1 MTWLRHCI
9 CSELRV
15 TVKLTMV
22 TLEQMS
28 GRNST
33 VGSRVDRKI
42 VNEGER
48 SMSCELDG
56 FSF

>member
-1 MTWLRHCI
+1 MRHCI